1 MKSSIFFICL
11 IFAASSAQAQETVAA
26 FVGAYTWHPQ
36 KPRNRYKLN
45 DHNRLLAYEYS
56 GWIGGYFENSYYHDT
71 IFVGRI
77 YHHRWSRDVLLSFVV
92 GIDRGY
98 KSCWPVNGGFNAP
111 TRTCPLA
118 TAAISYIGWPVQ
130 PTLIL
135 LPEAVS
141 VSARIPLN

>member
-1 MKSSIFFICL
+1 MKYIIFSICL
-11 IFAASSAQAQETVAA
+11 IFAAKAQAQSVVSAEY
-26 FVGAYTWHPQ
+26 VGAYTWHPQ
-36 KPRNRYKLN
+36 KPADGYKLN
-45 DHNRLLAYEYS
+45 DNNHLLAYEYG
-56 GWIGGYFENSYYHDT
+56 GWIGGYFKNSYRHDT
-71 IFVGRI
+71 EFFGKI
-77 YHHRWSRDVLLSFVV
+77 YHRRLSRNVLLSFVV

-118 TAAISYIGWPVQ
+118 TAAISYTRWRIQ

-141 VSARIPLN
+141 ITARIPLY